1 MDFRLTGLLQCTDMI
16 WFMPKEE
23 NFFEL
28 FERAADNAHEG
39 ATQLLEFLE
48 KFDNIVERAK
58 RIKDIEHAGDQIT
71 HEVIDRLNS
80 TFITPLDREDIHE
93 LACRLDDIIDLI
105 DTGVNRMV
113 AYKIRQATPEVQ
125 EMARCLKHATKL
137 ITEAVPLLRDMKN
150 GKAISQKC
158 IAIQTQE
165 NEADR
170 VMHQALA
177 TLFDKQKDAIEII
190 KWKDIYEEIESAT
203 DRCEDVAN
211 VLDSIVLKNA

>member
-1 MDFRLTGLLQCTDMI
+1 MDFRPTGLLQCAAMI

-28 FERAADNAHEG
+28 FERAANNAHEG
-39 ATQLLEFLE
+39 AIHLLDFLE
-48 KFDNIVERAK
+48 KFDDIVGRAK

-80 TFITPLDREDIHE
+80 TFITPMDREDIHE

-105 DTGVNRMV
+105 DTAVNRMV
-113 AYKIRQATPEVQ
+113 AYKIDRATPEARD
-125 EMARCLKHATKL
+125 MARCLKHATQL

-150 GKAISQKC
+150 GKAINQKC

-170 VMHQALA
+170 VMHAGLA
-177 TLFDKQKDAIEII
+177 SLFDRTHDAIEII